1 MLVKTQIQANLRK
14 LRKSLKRAP
23 RRLTPEDVHKLRTRA
38 RRVVS
43 LSDSHSLP
51 ALNKANLAEP
61 IKRIRKRAGRVR
73 DMDVLTAHL
82 AAMHSDEDPS
92 CRTQLLEYLGAK
104 RYRRADRLVQL
115 LQDQGRWLRKEL
127 RRVAKGVAKDT
138 SRKSGKSARRAR
150 SKQSA
155 QVLEL
160 TAGLSEP
167 VHLNK
172 SNLHPYRL
180 TVKELRDALSMAGGT
195 RDSRFAGMLGQCQD
209 AIGEW
214 HDWEE
219 LIAIAE
225 KTLDHSP
232 QCPLLHKLKTISKQ
246 KFDSA
251 LTIAEK
257 LRTDYA
263 RPDASRTKIGG
274 EKHGKAKTS
283 KAHSRGAKSGRAKT
297 TQASSS
303 PPPIPERAL
312 KAVAG
317 VVR

>member
-1 MLVKTQIQANLRK
+1 MPLVKTEIQANLRK
-14 LRKSLKRAP
+14 LRRSLKRAR
-23 RRLTPEDVHKLRTRA
+23 RRLTPEDVHKLRTHA

-43 LSDSHSLP
+43 LSGAHSLP
-51 ALNKANLAEP
+51 ALDKANLAKP
-61 IKRIRKRAGRVR
+61 LKRIRKRAGRVR

-115 LQDQGRWLRKEL
+115 LQDEGPALRKEL
-127 RRVAKGVAKDT
+127 RHVAKSVAKDT
-138 SRKSGKSARRAR
+138 RRKGGKSARKAHT
-150 SKQSA
+150 KQSA

-167 VHLNK
+167 AHLNK

-180 TVKELRDALSMAGGT
+180 KVKELRDALRMAGGT
-195 RDSRFAGMLGQCQD
+195 RDSRFSGALTHCKD
-209 AIGEW
+209 SIGEW

-219 LIAIAE
+219 LIGIAE
-225 KTLDHSP
+225 RTLDHRP
-232 QCPLLHKLKTISKQ
+232 ECPLLQELKNTSKQ

-251 LTIAEK
+251 LNITEK

-263 RPDASRTKIGG
+263 RPQTSRTKTSR
-274 EKHGKAKTS
+274 EKAGKAAS
-283 KAHSRGAKSGRAKT
+283 KGSGKSRQAAPPL
-297 TQASSS
+297 TQ
-303 PPPIPERAL
+303 IPERAL

-317 VVR
+317 AV